1 MLGKMVVAI
10 LLMGFALRLV
20 FFRSTRLS
28 PILEATPIA
37 KKSVLPISN
46 LPVSVLP
53 ISNPPVPVLPIPNP
67 PALVPVHENENENG
81 DHVPPNGN

>member
-20 FFRSTRLS
+20 FFRSTRLP

-37 KKSVLPISN
+37 KK
-46 LPVSVLP
+46 SVLP

-67 PALVPVHENENENG
+67 PALVPVQENENENG